1 MLKNINQ
8 PKETMFTRD
17 AMIKGIAKATA
28 KDKAKKNQPKETMT
42 NTELMQ
48 VAETIRSQ
56 IHPHVLMCSAARNFG
71 AFENEQGLY
80 GIQFKISNT
89 SKYKFA
95 TVRITLNGADL
106 YDIEIKNIR
115 GRIVESKTDIYCDQL
130 SSILESM
137 WEKKEIV
144 NKWTKK
150 ELKYA

>member
-1 MLKNINQ
+1 
-8 PKETMFTRD
+8 
-17 AMIKGIAKATA
+17 
-28 KDKAKKNQPKETMT
+28 MT
-42 NTELMQ
+42 NNELMQ

-56 IHPHVLMCSAARNFG
+56 IHPTVLMCSASRNFG
-71 AFENEQGLY
+71 AIEDKNGLY

-95 TVRITLNGADL
+95 TVRIVLNGADL

-130 SSILESM
+130 SSILEGM

-144 NKWTKK
+144 NRWTKK

>member
-1 MLKNINQ
+1 MFKTNQ
-8 PKETMFTRD
+8 QRKEKMEYNE
-17 AMIKGIAKATA
+17 M
-28 KDKAKKNQPKETMT
+28 
-42 NTELMQ
+42 MQ

-56 IHPHVLMCSAARNFG
+56 IHPTVLMCAAARNYG
-71 AFENEQGLY
+71 AYENEEGLY

-95 TVRITLNGADL
+95 IVRITLNGADL

-137 WEKKEIV
+137 WEKKEIL
-144 NKWTKK
+144 NRWTKK
-150 ELKYA
+150 EVMFA

>member
-1 MLKNINQ
+1 
-8 PKETMFTRD
+8 
-17 AMIKGIAKATA
+17 
-28 KDKAKKNQPKETMT
+28 MT

-56 IHPHVLMCSAARNFG
+56 IHPTVLMCAGARSFHATENKNGLFG
-71 AFENEQGLY
+71 ISF
-80 GIQFKISNT
+80 IISNT
-89 SKYKFA
+89 SKIKYA
-95 TVRITLNGADL
+95 TVKIFLNGADL
-106 YDIEIKNIR
+106 YDIKIINKR
-115 GRIVESKTDIYCDQL
+115 GRNLEVKTDIYCDQL

>member
-1 MLKNINQ
+1 
-8 PKETMFTRD
+8 
-17 AMIKGIAKATA
+17 
-28 KDKAKKNQPKETMT
+28 MT
-42 NTELMQ
+42 NNTNEMMQ

-137 WEKKEIV
+137 WEKKEV
-144 NKWTKK
+144 LNKWTKK

>member
-1 MLKNINQ
+1 
-8 PKETMFTRD
+8 
-17 AMIKGIAKATA
+17 
-28 KDKAKKNQPKETMT
+28 MT
-42 NTELMQ
+42 NNTNQMMQ

-56 IHPHVLMCSAARNFG
+56 IHPHVLMCGASRNFG

-95 TVRITLNGADL
+95 TVRIVLNGADL

-130 SSILESM
+130 NEVLENM
-137 WEKKEIV
+137 WEKKELLKRWESKQV
-144 NKWTKK
+144 NFG
-150 ELKYA
+150 

>member
-1 MLKNINQ
+1 MFNIKN
-8 PKETMFTRD
+8 KSTEG
-17 AMIKGIAKATA
+17 A
-28 KDKAKKNQPKETMT
+28 TMT
-42 NTELMQ
+42 NSEMMQ

-56 IHPHVLMCSAARNFG
+56 IHPTVLMCSASRNFG
-71 AFENEQGLY
+71 AYENEIGMY

-95 TVRITLNGADL
+95 TVRITLNGHDL
-106 YDIEIKNIR
+106 YNIEIKNIR
-115 GRIVESKTDIYCDQL
+115 GRIVDNKTDIYCDQL

-150 ELKYA
+150 ELNYA

>member
-1 MLKNINQ
+1 MFNIKNK
-8 PKETMFTRD
+8 PTE
-17 AMIKGIAKATA
+17 GV
-28 KDKAKKNQPKETMT
+28 TMT
-42 NTELMQ
+42 NSEMMQ

-56 IHPHVLMCSAARNFG
+56 IHPTVLMCSASRNFG
-71 AFENEQGLY
+71 AYENEIGMY

-95 TVRITLNGADL
+95 TVRITLNGHDL
-106 YDIEIKNIR
+106 YNIEIKNIR
-115 GRIVESKTDIYCDQL
+115 GRIVDSKTDIYCDQL

-144 NKWTKK
+144 NRWTKK

>member
-1 MLKNINQ
+1 MLKN
-8 PKETMFTRD
+8 T
-17 AMIKGIAKATA
+17 
-28 KDKAKKNQPKETMT
+28 NQPKETMT

-56 IHPHVLMCSAARNFG
+56 IHPHVLMCSASRNFG
-71 AFENEQGLY
+71 AIENQQGLY

-95 TVRITLNGADL
+95 TVRIVLNGADL

-144 NKWTKK
+144 NRWTKK

>member
-1 MLKNINQ
+1 
-8 PKETMFTRD
+8 
-17 AMIKGIAKATA
+17 
-28 KDKAKKNQPKETMT
+28 MT
-42 NTELMQ
+42 NNELIQ

-56 IHPHVLMCSAARNFG
+56 IHPTVLMCAAARNYG
-71 AFENEQGLY
+71 AIENKEGLY

-95 TVRITLNGADL
+95 TVRIVLNGADL

-137 WEKKEIV
+137 WEKKETLK
-144 NKWTKK
+144 NWDKK
-150 ELKYA
+150 QVMFA

>member
-1 MLKNINQ
+1 
-8 PKETMFTRD
+8 
-17 AMIKGIAKATA
+17 
-28 KDKAKKNQPKETMT
+28 MT
-42 NTELMQ
+42 NTEMMQ
-48 VAETIRSQ
+48 VAETIKSQ
-56 IHPHVLMCSAARNFG
+56 IHPTVLICAAARNFG

-115 GRIVESKTDIYCDQL
+115 GRIVDSKKDIYCDQL

-137 WEKKEIV
+137 WEKKELLKRWESKKV
-144 NKWTKK
+144 NFG
-150 ELKYA
+150 